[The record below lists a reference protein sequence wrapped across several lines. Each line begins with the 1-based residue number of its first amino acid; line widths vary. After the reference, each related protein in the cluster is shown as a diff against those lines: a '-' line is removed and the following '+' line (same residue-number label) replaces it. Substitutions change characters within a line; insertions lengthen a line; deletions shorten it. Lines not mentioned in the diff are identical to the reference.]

1 MGRVLKWQG
10 RSVRGK
16 LLLQVYQKT
25 EQRQIGVK
33 VLVRINIAQASTM
46 IRAYTRLFILDQ
58 SNLFYALNP

>member
-33 VLVRINIAQASTM
+33 VLVRINITQASTM
-46 IRAYTRLFILDQ
+46 IREHTRLFILDQ